1 MTTTQSSSSI
11 PTSGTWF
18 SRWSGAY
25 ELTSGVDYAGALTL
39 ATSWATVGLVESDV
53 AVEVEVFPSGNE
65 WLVDVVAH
73 ERTSPFSTLGRRQ
86 ARIDSSG
93 RLVA

>member
-18 SRWSGAY
+18 SRWGGVY
-25 ELTSGVDYAGALTL
+25 ELTTGVDYAGALSL

-53 AVEVEVFPSGNE
+53 EVEVEVFPSGNE
-65 WLVDVVAH
+65 WVVDVVAL
-73 ERTSPFSTLGRRQ
+73 ERTSPYSTLGRRQ